1 MEFNDLKDKHEKADV
16 FDMVNDTFLNVKG
29 DRRRVLRSQFM
40 NVWKQNK
47 NVGCADLFMALF
59 NSIDTLDSWER
70 SLRDDVDK
78 GVGYSTKDLKEK
90 AMPFLT
96 YRKIVNGIREES
108 DELAQ
113 QIDDLENDSITRE
126 EHKTAMKEA
135 TREQEDKH
143 AEEMLDLERK
153 YKSESLAL
161 RRKLVSAE
169 ASEANAVKMY
179 EMASKCANMKDDD

>member
-1 MEFNDLKDKHEKADV
+1 MEFNDLKDKHEKSDV

-59 NSIDTLDSWER
+59 NSIDTQDSWER
-70 SLRDDVDK
+70 SLRDDVNK
-78 GVGYSTKDLKEK
+78 GIGYTTKDLKEK

-113 QIDDLENDSITRE
+113 EIEDLREDCITNK

-153 YKSESLAL
+153 YKCEILSLK
-161 RRKLVSAE
+161 RKIASSE
-169 ASEANAVKMY
+169 ASEENAMKMY
-179 EMASKCANMKDDD
+179 EMASKCANMKGD